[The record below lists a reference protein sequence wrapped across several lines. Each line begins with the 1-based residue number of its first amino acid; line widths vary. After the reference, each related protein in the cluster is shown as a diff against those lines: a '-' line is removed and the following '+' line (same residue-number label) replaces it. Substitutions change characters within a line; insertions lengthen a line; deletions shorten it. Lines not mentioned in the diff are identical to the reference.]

1 MPVLAPLASL
11 LQTTQIYVTVTSASM
26 LAQQLLLRLPA
37 FRTFIRLPAHW
48 PLSGEALERLNKL
61 RDSVSGGFNSAQ
73 MFEVGLQ

>member
-1 MPVLAPLASL
+1 
-11 LQTTQIYVTVTSASM
+11 M